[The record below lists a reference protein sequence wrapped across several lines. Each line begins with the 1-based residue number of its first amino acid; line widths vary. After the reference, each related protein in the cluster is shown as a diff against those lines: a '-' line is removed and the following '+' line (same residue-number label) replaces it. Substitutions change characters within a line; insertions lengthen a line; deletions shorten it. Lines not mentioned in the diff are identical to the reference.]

1 MKSIKSKLLL
11 IILVLVAISSSL
23 TAFIGLSE
31 SFIVT
36 DDIMNTLMKDRL
48 TASNNM
54 LKTYLDEQFGTFR
67 LNANG
72 ELIDTNNQSI
82 EGSFTYIDKF
92 AEEMDVVATVFTKK
106 GDNYNRVLTT
116 IKDANG
122 KRAVGTSLDV
132 QSEAYQALSNG
143 NVFFGET
150 DILGTKYMTNYCP
163 IMDGNNQIIGAY
175 FVGVPVEA
183 VHSIFNQGLVSTIR
197 KVVILTLIVLL
208 GIAIITL
215 FISNGITKPIKKLT
229 SAAQQIANG
238 NFNVALSVDSKDEIG
253 ELAQDFRLTIDRLEN
268 YQGYIDEI
276 AEALHNI
283 SLGNLK
289 IELHRDYTGQFQT
302 LKNSMQDLIANLS
315 ETILQI
321 NQTADQVHS
330 GAEQVSNAAQA
341 LSQGATE
348 QASSIEELSS
358 AIAEVADQI
367 KKNASNTATAQDKA
381 EFAGKEMDVSNGQ
394 MAEMMAAMEQ
404 ISSKSFEISKIIKI
418 IEDIAFQT
426 NILALNAAI
435 EAARAGAAG
444 KGFAVVADEVR
455 NLAGKSAEAAKNT
468 TALIEHSIGA
478 VKNGSQIAEST
489 ANSLDI
495 SAVATKEAITLIEQ
509 IAHASQEQATA
520 IIQINQGIE
529 QISSVVQTNA
539 ATAEESAAAS
549 EELSG
554 QSNILKEL
562 ISEFNV

>member
-23 TAFIGLSE
+23 TAFIGLSK

-36 DDIMNTLMKDRL
+36 DDIMNTLVEDRL
-48 TASNNM
+48 TTSNNM

-67 LNANG
+67 LNSSG
-72 ELIDTNNQSI
+72 ELIDLHNQPI
-82 EGSFTYIDKF
+82 EGNFTYIDKF

-106 GDNYNRVLTT
+106 GENYNRVLTT
-116 IKDANG
+116 IRDASG

-132 QSEAYQALSNG
+132 TGEAYQALLQG
-143 NVFFGET
+143 NTFFGET

-163 IMDGNNQIIGAY
+163 ILDGNNQMIGAY
-175 FVGVPVEA
+175 FVGVPVET
-183 VHSIFNQGLVSTIR
+183 VQSILNEGLLSTI
-197 KVVILTLIVLL
+197 KIVVLLTVIVLL

-215 FISNGITKPIKKLT
+215 FISNGFAKPIKKLT
-229 SAAQQIANG
+229 SAAQQIADG
-238 NFNVALSVDSKDEIG
+238 NFDVALTVNSKDEIG
-253 ELAQDFRLTIDRLEN
+253 QLAQDFRLTIDRLEN
-268 YQGYIDEI
+268 YQGYIDEV

-289 IELHRDYTGQFQT
+289 IELHKEYTGQFQT
-302 LKNSMQDLIANLS
+302 LKNSMQDLIGNLS
-315 ETILQI
+315 ETMLQI
-321 NQTADQVHS
+321 NQSADQVDS
-330 GAEQVSNAAQA
+330 GAEQVANAAQA

-358 AIAEVADQI
+358 AITEVADQI
-367 KKNASNTATAQDKA
+367 KKNASNTTTAQNKA

-394 MAEMMAAMEQ
+394 MTQMMAAMEQ
-404 ISSKSFEISKIIKI
+404 ISLKSSEISKIIKI

-455 NLAGKSAEAAKNT
+455 DLAGKSAEAAKNT
-468 TALIEHSIGA
+468 TDLIEHSIDA
-478 VKNGSQIAEST
+478 VKNGSQIAENT

-495 SAVATKEAITLIEQ
+495 SASATREAITLIEQ

-520 IIQINQGIE
+520 MIQINQGIE

-539 ATAEESAAAS
+539 ATAEEGAAAS
-549 EELSG
+549 QELSG
-554 QSNILKEL
+554 QSNMLKDL
-562 ISEFNV
+562 ISKFTV

>member
-238 NFNVALSVDSKDEIG
+238 NFNVTLSVDSKDEIG

-315 ETILQI
+315 ETLLQI

-509 IAHASQEQATA
+509 IARASQEQATA

-539 ATAEESAAAS
+539 AAS